1 MTATT
6 RCPSCAS
13 GDVRLKVPETPETL
27 IYRCGN
33 CGVSWSIDAD
43 VWLQEALD
51 GADTPTPDA

>member
-6 RCPSCAS
+6 HCPSCAS
-13 GDVRLKVPETPETL
+13 GDVRLKVPETPEAL

-51 GADTPTPDA
+51 DTPTPDA